1 MNIWF
6 MNSFHIQVLAVELIL
21 CWNVPRRKGFW
32 LRFLPAGLVFLLL
45 PEVVPGGYF
54 TPFLMLGRFPMGFL
68 AMLVLS
74 GLLLALCFRLN
85 WREVVFCCCVAHTV
99 QHAVHALI
107 QAVNLAFTP
116 SAPVKNFLHLAVMLC
131 ALVLLVLARKRGLLD
146 GMEMENAPLL
156 TFAFFSSLL
165 VYFLSYWAATT
176 VGAHLFDLFC
186 CVELLIILLDIFQ
199 LRKQKREQLMMLRI
213 LRQEQEQHRLAK
225 ANIEAINR
233 KCHDLKHQISALRRM
248 DPQEE
253 KERSIG
259 ELEQAVLIYDHFTK
273 TGNKDL
279 DVVLTEKGLLCEQK
293 GIQLRCI
300 VDGKKL
306 SFMDAAD
313 LYSLFGNAMDNAIEG
328 VAQEADPKRRFIDLN
343 VTPRGNCLLIHM
355 ENTCPTQPTFED
367 GLPST
372 TKGDR
377 DYHGFGMRSM
387 RYIAEKYDGTLS
399 ARWEDGTFILDVMFV
414 LADKSPAV
422 TIT

>member
-21 CWNVPRRKGFW
+21 CWRAPRRKGFR
-32 LRFLPAGLVFLLL
+32 LRFPPAAAVFLLL

-74 GLLLALCFRLN
+74 GLMLALCFHLS

-99 QHAVHALI
+99 QHAVHALV
-107 QAVNLAFTP
+107 QAANLAF
-116 SAPVKNFLHLAVMLC
+116 SLDAAVKNWLHLAVMLC
-131 ALVLLVLARKRGLLD
+131 ALLLLALARKRGLLD

-156 TFAFFSSLL
+156 VFAFFSSLL

-186 CVELLIILLDIFQ
+186 CVELLIILLDVFQ
-199 LRKQKREQLMMLRI
+199 LRRLKRGQLMMLRI
-213 LRQEQEQHRLAK
+213 LRQEQAQHELAK

-248 DPQEE
+248 DSQEE

-259 ELEQAVLIYDHFTK
+259 ELEQAVLIYDRFTK

-300 VDGKKL
+300 ADGEKL
-306 SFMDAAD
+306 CFMDAAD

-328 VAQEADPKRRFIDLN
+328 VGRVADPGRRIIELN

-355 ENTCPTQPTFED
+355 ENTCPMEPAFED

-372 TKGDR
+372 TKDDR

-387 RYIAEKYDGTLS
+387 RYIAQKYDGTLS
-399 ARWEDGTFILDVMFV
+399 ARWEDGVFILDVLFV
-414 LADKSPAV
+414 LADKV
-422 TIT
+422 I